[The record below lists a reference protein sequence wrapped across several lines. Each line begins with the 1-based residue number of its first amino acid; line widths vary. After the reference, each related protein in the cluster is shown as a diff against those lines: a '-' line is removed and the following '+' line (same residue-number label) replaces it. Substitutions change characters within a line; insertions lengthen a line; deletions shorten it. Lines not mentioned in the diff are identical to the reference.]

1 MFGSVFSKAGCC
13 KLDILQSIRGH
24 GILLR
29 VSVCSL
35 PLITIIILM
44 LCIVLGNYTIVM
56 FLNAR
61 CYCNCVCKRGCE
73 GSLGNANFLCPCVW
87 RVAQGI
93 DIT

>member
-1 MFGSVFSKAGCC
+1 
-13 KLDILQSIRGH
+13 
-24 GILLR
+24 
-29 VSVCSL
+29 
-35 PLITIIILM
+35 M

-61 CYCNCVCKRGCE
+61 CYCNCVCKRGYE